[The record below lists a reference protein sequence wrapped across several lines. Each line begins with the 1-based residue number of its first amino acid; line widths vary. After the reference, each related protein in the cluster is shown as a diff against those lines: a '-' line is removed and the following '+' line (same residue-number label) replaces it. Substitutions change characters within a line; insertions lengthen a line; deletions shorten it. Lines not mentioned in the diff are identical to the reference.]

1 MIWFEKERWREIE
14 SVDLVRKVGRK
25 EEMEEDWGDKRKLGK
40 KLL

>member
-14 SVDLVRKVGRK
+14 SVDLVRKVWRK
-25 EEMEEDWGDKRKLGK
+25 EELEEDWGDERKLGK